1 MTTLFWRKWAIFAL
15 VVIAFLAFF
24 DLGSL
29 GLASTGTCLGTCS
42 EGAFLLEGVLFV
54 EGFTVRECVGTYVV
68 TCSEGAFPLVE
79 VPFGEDSASPSY
91 LGSYSEGPTGLG
103 VFQVLWEEDGVDFLE
118 DLAEGLQ

>member
-1 MTTLFWRKWAIFAL
+1 MEEVRFVGGFIVREC
-15 VVIAFLAFF
+15 
-24 DLGSL
+24 
-29 GLASTGTCLGTCS
+29 TGTC
-42 EGAFLLEGVLFV
+42 
-54 EGFTVRECVGTYVV
+54 VGS
-68 TCSEGAFPLVE
+68 CSEGAFPLVE